1 MDIVELKTKK
11 EITQAFAVVNEL
23 RTNLDLNKYLEL
35 VTEAMETDNYHM
47 FAMMEEE
54 EMVAIAGFKPMISL
68 YYGRFV
74 WVDDLVVTSEKRNNG
89 YGEIMLHFVE
99 QWAAQNKYDHVALS
113 SGLEQTVSHKFYQ
126 EKMDYDKASYVFLK
140 KNV

>member
-1 MDIVELKTKK
+1 MELIELKTKK

-23 RTNLDLNKYLEL
+23 RTQLDLNKYLEL

-47 FAMMEEE
+47 YGMVEEDE
-54 EMVAIAGFKPMISL
+54 IVAVAGFKPMITL

-74 WVDDLVVTSEKRNNG
+74 WVNDLVVTSEKRNNG
-89 YGEIMLHFVE
+89 YGEMMLHFVE

-113 SGLEQTVSHKFYQ
+113 SGLDKPEAHRFYEQ
-126 EKMDYDKASYVFLK
+126 KMDYDKASYVFLK
-140 KNV
+140 TNV

>member
-1 MDIVELKTKK
+1 MDIVELKTRK

-23 RTNLDLNKYLEL
+23 RTHLDLNKYLEL

-54 EMVAIAGFKPMISL
+54 EIVAVAGLKPMVTL

-74 WVDDLVVTSEKRNNG
+74 WVNDLVVTSEKRNNG

-113 SGLEQTVSHKFYQ
+113 SGLEKAQAHKFYQ